1 MALKDKEPPKA
12 DIGILGGTGLY
23 EMEGFSDVREVKL
36 ETPFGSPSD
45 AFVTGTLEGRRVA
58 FLSRHGRG
66 HRFMPGDVNYRANVL
81 GFKALGVRQV
91 ISVSSVGSL
100 KEEIRPRDI
109 VVADQFIDRTR
120 RPNTF
125 FGDGVVAHIGFAH
138 PVCPELSGVIFRV
151 GSGLGLRM
159 HMGGTY
165 VCIEGPAFSTIAE
178 SKAYRSLQADVIGM
192 TGATEAKLF
201 REAEICYATL
211 NLATDY
217 DVWREGEETVSVDLI
232 MENLRL
238 NIDNAK
244 AIVRRTV
251 AALPPEP
258 GGGCGCE
265 SALRGAVVTAPAL
278 IPKAARERL
287 GLILCKYLG

>member
-1 MALKDKEPPKA
+1 MALKDKEPPAA

-23 EMEGFSDVREVKL
+23 EMEGFTDVREVRL
-36 ETPFGSPSD
+36 ETSFGSPSD
-45 AFVTGTLEGRRVA
+45 AFVTGTLDDRRVA

-66 HRFMPGDVNYRANVL
+66 HRLMPGEVNYRANVL
-81 GFKALGVRQV
+81 GFKTLGVRQV

-109 VVADQFIDRTR
+109 VLADQFIDRTR

-138 PVCPELSGVIFRV
+138 PVCPELSGVLHSV
-151 GSGLGLRM
+151 GAGLGLRI
-159 HMGGTY
+159 HMGGAY
-165 VCIEGPAFSTIAE
+165 VCIEGPAFSTVAE
-178 SKAYRSLQADVIGM
+178 SKAYRSLGADIIGM

-211 NLATDY
+211 NLVTDY
-217 DVWREGEETVSVDLI
+217 DVWRDGEETVSVDLI

-258 GGGCGCE
+258 AGACGCE

-287 GLILCKYLG
+287 GLILGRYLG